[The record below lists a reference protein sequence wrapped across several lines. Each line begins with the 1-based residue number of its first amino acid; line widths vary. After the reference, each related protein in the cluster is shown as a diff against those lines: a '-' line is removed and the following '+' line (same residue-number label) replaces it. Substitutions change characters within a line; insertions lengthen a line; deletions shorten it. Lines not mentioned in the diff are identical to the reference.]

1 MVILLLSPFLWL
13 VSILAMGWGPLILLS
28 LDLLLLSFLTVRI
41 MCTGGRD
48 SIPINLLIR
57 LRWHSAAAD
66 LLDRMLL
73 YLRTRRTTPTI
84 LRLRSFV
91 RRRRLFH
98 WMRVIILSGQI

>member
-28 LDLLLLSFLTVRI
+28 
-41 MCTGGRD
+41 
-48 SIPINLLIR
+48 INLLIQ
-57 LRWHSAAAD
+57 LRWHSMAAD
-66 LLDRMLL
+66 LLDRMLP